1 MELTHSIQN
10 RIYEVRGER
19 IILDMD
25 LAELYSVETLSL
37 NQAVKRNLSRFP
49 ADFMFQL
56 TKDEWTIVAVKRVN
70 LKSQSV
76 ISSHHGGRRTLPYVF
91 TEQGAAMLSSVL
103 HSNRAIQTNIAIM
116 RAFVEIRRMLY
127 DQSEIKTQ
135 LKQLKEMVGSH
146 DAQPGEIYQALE
158 NLLGEKAEQRN
169 WDDGERI
176 GFKK

>member
-1 MELTHSIQN
+1 
-10 RIYEVRGER
+10 
-19 IILDMD
+19 
-25 LAELYSVETLSL
+25 
-37 NQAVKRNLSRFP
+37 
-49 ADFMFQL
+49 
-56 TKDEWTIVAVKRVN
+56 
-70 LKSQSV
+70 
-76 ISSHHGGRRTLPYVF
+76 
-91 TEQGAAMLSSVL
+91 
-103 HSNRAIQTNIAIM
+103 M

-158 NLLGEKAEQRN
+158 NLLGEKTEQRN